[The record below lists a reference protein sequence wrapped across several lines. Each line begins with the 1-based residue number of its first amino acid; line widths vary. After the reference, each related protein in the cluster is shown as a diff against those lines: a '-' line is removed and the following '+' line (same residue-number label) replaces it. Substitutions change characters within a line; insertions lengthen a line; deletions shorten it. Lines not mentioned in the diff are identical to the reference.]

1 VTEEISQRRIDN
13 VEDSILTLLGSIGE
27 DPGREGLLDTPRR
40 VAKMYFELT
49 SGLREPEPVI
59 TTFSRGDCNQ
69 MIAVLDINYFSI
81 CEHHLVPF
89 YGKVHIGYI
98 PNDQVV
104 GLSKFGRIVDWFA
117 KRPQIQEQF
126 TSQISNFI
134 YEKVKPQGV
143 IVVVEGTHMCMSMRG
158 VKKPNHVTV
167 TSDIKGEIPKEEFFD
182 LMKVRSDSK

>member
-1 VTEEISQRRIDN
+1 MTEELSK
-13 VEDSILTLLGSIGE
+13 ILLIEESVRTLLDSIGE
-27 DPGREGLLDTPRR
+27 DVDREGLLETPKR

-69 MIAVLDINYFSI
+69 MVAVLDINYWSL

-98 PNDQVV
+98 PNDQVA

-126 TSQISNFI
+126 TSQIASFI
-134 YEKVKPQGV
+134 FEKIKPQGV
-143 IVVVEGTHMCMSMRG
+143 IVVVEGTHMCMAMRG
-158 VKKPNHVTV
+158 VRKPNHMTI
-167 TSDIKGEIPKEEFFD
+167 TSDIKGNIPKEEFFD
-182 LMKVRSDSK
+182 LMKIRSGQK